1 MEEGVIRLLDHLA
14 KTTFDSFLSA
24 FFVERNITKA
34 LSFVLEDVLF
44 LGAEIHEIALN
55 KEAMSPYLMKEM
67 LRYQHSFSYQKLSD
81 CVLSFASPNNCHI
94 FGLIECTQ
102 TSTLRTCQ
110 VRIVADLV
118 KTTSWQIAYLH
129 FTEPVA
135 LQAAL
140 DIETQTSP
148 NLISMAFNFFP
159 CGLMG
164 NHMDEDYSFYM
175 INEEMLA
182 YLGYDSYEDFMHSTS
197 GKIENVI
204 SSQDCKRVF
213 CSLNEQLS
221 TLDEFE
227 LRCRLV
233 RKDLSS
239 FWAYIKG
246 RKVMIAKNQPAL
258 VSVAMDVTN
267 FISVQE
273 VLQKEASEDD
283 LTGIYNRRQ
292 AISLIE
298 NSFRRYERGALC
310 ILDVDNFKSVNDHFG
325 HQEGDSLLIG
335 IANLLK
341 KHVRQNDV
349 IARLGGDEFLIYFIG
364 LTKQAIVEKRVQQF
378 QQEFEALVKGCYG
391 DLNLSIS
398 AGIGMRKHDENFD
411 QLYQMAD
418 MALYETKRN
427 KKSNTDAVL
436 FGRKGS

>member
-1 MEEGVIRLLDHLA
+1 MDHLA

-44 LGAEIHEIALN
+44 LGTEIHEIALN
-55 KEAMSPYLMKEM
+55 KEEMLPYLEKAMQ
-67 LRYQHSFSYQKLSD
+67 RYQHSFSYQKLSD

-94 FGLIECTQ
+94 SGLIECTQ
-102 TSTLRTCQ
+102 IASLSTYQ

-118 KTTSWQIAYLH
+118 KTTTWQIAYLH
-129 FTEPVA
+129 FTGPVA
-135 LQAAL
+135 LQASPEL
-140 DIETQTSP
+140 ETHPMSETQTNPS
-148 NLISMAFNFFP
+148 LISLAFNLFP
-159 CGLMG
+159 CGIMG
-164 NHMDEDYSFYM
+164 NYMNEDYRFYM

-182 YLGYDSYEDFMHSTS
+182 YLGYEDYADFIQATS
-197 GKIENVI
+197 GQLANVI
-204 SSQDCKRVF
+204 SVQDRDRVF
-213 CSLNEQLS
+213 QSLREQLCE
-221 TLDEFE
+221 LDEFE
-227 LRCRLV
+227 VRCRLV
-233 RKDLSS
+233 RKDQTA

-246 RKVMIAKNQPAL
+246 RKVVIRENQQAL
-258 VSVAMDVTN
+258 VSVAIDVSD
-267 FISVQE
+267 FISIQE

-292 AISLIE
+292 AILMIE
-298 NSFRRYERGALC
+298 NSFRHYDRGALC
-310 ILDVDNFKSVNDHFG
+310 ILDVDNFKSVNDQYG

-364 LTKQAIVEKRVQQF
+364 MTERATVEKRVHEF
-378 QQEFEALVKGCYG
+378 QREFESLVKDCYE

-398 AGIGMRKHDENFD
+398 AGIGMREHYENFD

-427 KKSNTDAVL
+427 KKRNTNSIL
-436 FGRKGS
+436 FGRRSF